1 MQDETGDDEMIESV
15 NVCAKLYSHVRQ
27 INKCSYDG
35 FSYNGISYNGISYKE
50 KKKAKSIKKCVKEHC
65 MKFEDYVDAIR
76 LNKTKRCVQ
85 TVIRSYQHNVFTEDV
100 KKISISARDDK
111 RIWLEGVYD
120 MTHQYGSPILKRL
133 LKQGN
138 CVKN

>member
-1 MQDETGDDEMIESV
+1 MVFHTMV
-15 NVCAKLYSHVRQ
+15 FHA
-27 INKCSYDG
+27 
-35 FSYNGISYNGISYKE
+35 KE
-50 KKKAKSIKKCVKEHC
+50 KKKAKSIKKRVEEQC
-65 MKFEDYVDAIR
+65 MKFQDYVDAIR
-76 LNKTKRCVQ
+76 LNKAKRCAQ

-100 KKISISARDDK
+100 KKIAISARDDK

-120 MTHQYGSPILKRL
+120 MTHQYGSPTLKRL